1 MMSIRYIVVSDRYQG
16 GVTEMN
22 HGQHGWPKLMLRL
35 PPDAKQWIA
44 EQAIKHGTSQNSEI
58 LRAVRER
65 MDRHTKSAPEG
76 AATPTEA

>member
-1 MMSIRYIVVSDRYQG
+1 MSKRYIMVSDRYQG
-16 GVTEMN
+16 GAAEMN

-44 EQAIKHGTSQNSEI
+44 AQAAKHGTSQNSEI

-65 MDRHTKSAPEG
+65 MDRLKEAAPEG
-76 AATPTEA
+76 VAPPTEA